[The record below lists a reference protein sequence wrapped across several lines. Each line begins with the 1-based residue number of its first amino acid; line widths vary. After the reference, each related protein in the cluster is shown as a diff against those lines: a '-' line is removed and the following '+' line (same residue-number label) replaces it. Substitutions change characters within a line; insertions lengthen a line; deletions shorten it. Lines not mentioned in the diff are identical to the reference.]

1 VEDTLG
7 PAIVAVPVQVRAPDP
22 DGDGIVG
29 ASDLCPNAPE
39 DTDGFRDED
48 GCPETDNDGDN
59 IEDARDK
66 CPAVPEDVDGNEDDD
81 GCPDLDDD
89 RDQVPTPED
98 QCPRMPEDRD
108 GVADEDGC
116 PEEDPRPLPTRF
128 GDATLTGALVQT
140 GRTIDFKGDT
150 MTLLPSARAVL
161 ADVAALLAVRT
172 DLKRLRVEAHTD
184 SVGDDA
190 LNQARAQRKA
200 EIVCGVLAEYG
211 VEPSRLV
218 PVGVGEA
225 QPIESNAT
233 AEGRALN
240 RRIEL
245 HVDTPR

>member
-1 VEDTLG
+1 MTRASNDPRVRSPQSQRSHARERFEAAYDVEVQAWVDASLRGEVVG
-7 PAIVAVPVQVRAPDP
+7 PTAWDGYAAVAVCEAGLASLRTGTPVAV
-22 DGDGIVG
+22 
-29 ASDLCPNAPE
+29 DLS
-39 DTDGFRDED
+39 
-48 GCPETDNDGDN
+48 
-59 IEDARDK
+59 
-66 CPAVPEDVDGNEDDD
+66 
-81 GCPDLDDD
+81 
-89 RDQVPTPED
+89 
-98 QCPRMPEDRD
+98 
-108 GVADEDGC
+108 
-116 PEEDPRPLPTRF
+116 
-128 GDATLTGALVQT
+128 ALVQT

>member
-1 VEDTLG
+1 
-7 PAIVAVPVQVRAPDP
+7 
-22 DGDGIVG
+22 
-29 ASDLCPNAPE
+29 
-39 DTDGFRDED
+39 
-48 GCPETDNDGDN
+48 
-59 IEDARDK
+59 
-66 CPAVPEDVDGNEDDD
+66 
-81 GCPDLDDD
+81 
-89 RDQVPTPED
+89 
-98 QCPRMPEDRD
+98 
-108 GVADEDGC
+108 
-116 PEEDPRPLPTRF
+116 LPTRF

-140 GRTIDFKGDT
+140 GRSIDFKGDT

-172 DLKRLRVEAHTD
+172 DIERLRVEAHTD

-190 LNQARAQRKA
+190 LNQARAQRRA

-245 HVDTPR
+245 YADTPR